1 MIWVN
6 FMLRHLIST
15 SLAVKN
21 DTFYFGQLSWVWTN
35 NICIMCLNRVCC
47 ACRTSSVISL
57 MMVASWSCPT
67 REITGKRYIYFVCV
81 LTLCTRSGLT
91 WSWFDPMLNKGLHD
105 IHTTKIIVSDFVLFN
120 FQLSSATPPLFP
132 SYHRLVFSLE
142 MWTRIWCMRSTTTPF
157 LLVVRPFSTSL
168 HVNQSAAATRAQQWE
183 ASLW

>member
-6 FMLRHLIST
+6 FILRHLIT
-15 SLAVKN
+15 IALAVKN

-35 NICIMCLNRVCC
+35 NICITCLNRVCC
-47 ACRTSSVISL
+47 AVRTSSVISL

-67 REITGKRYIYFVCV
+67 REITGKRYIYLVCV
-81 LTLCTRSGLT
+81 LTLCTRSGLA
-91 WSWFDPMLNKGLHD
+91 WSWFGPMLSKAL
-105 IHTTKIIVSDFVLFN
+105 IFF
-120 FQLSSATPPLFP
+120 PLFP
-132 SYHRLVFSLE
+132 SCHRLVFSLG